1 MEHIATLPHYGNSC
15 GVSAVFA
22 ALSALDFDSDD
33 KLIKTMLYWVNGKI
47 RHNYEFGIA
56 MMKKFYET
64 YNLGFD
70 YKNSQDIIKMIAS
83 KIYSPVCFID
93 LSYDYEY
100 MYNTKI
106 KKLAFKDDPYIMLDY
121 EVVKSIKED
130 VKGMSVDDE
139 DPNSPFDRRSDVAS
153 APLSKIKI
161 RDHVYTPCVFITC
174 NHYHYLTFI
183 NTENGVILFDDLDS
197 TVRVV
202 EKNNLENYLGQ
213 NIELVVYA
221 KMK

>member
-1 MEHIATLPHYGNSC
+1 MSTQIATLPHYGNSC

-22 ALSALDFDSDD
+22 ALSALEFDSDD

-70 YKNSQDIIKMIAS
+70 YKNSQDIIKMIAP

-100 MYNTKI
+100 MYNPKV

-130 VKGMSVDDE
+130 VKGMCVHDE
-139 DPNSPFDRRSDVAS
+139 DPNS
-153 APLSKIKI
+153 PLSKIKI

-202 EKNNLENYLGQ
+202 EKNNLESHLGQ